1 MLSVYAIECVGAAS
15 AQEVFIKQYFLCES
29 IFRHTSFAPYF
40 IQVPSRLS
48 HKSTHNTTV
57 FSQTSTMPSPF
68 QQKYSSQS
76 HKVFG
81 DSPVPDMP
89 AGPKE
94 TADRRASDSSMSS
107 ASGSPDGRRRSSA
120 AQRYA
125 NLHALKRPESEEH
138 QARRASLQ
146 DSYGKVGVLGGL
158 WNT

>member
-1 MLSVYAIECVGAAS
+1 MCTRSSVEVLLQLWRSLLSSNSCVNPFS
-15 AQEVFIKQYFLCES
+15 YTLRLHF
-29 IFRHTSFAPYF
+29 TSKKHHPDCLTNHHLT
-40 IQVPSRLS
+40 QLS
-48 HKSTHNTTV
+48 

-81 DSPVPDMP
+81 DNPVPDMR

-94 TADRRASDSSMSS
+94 TADRRSSDSSMNS

>member
-1 MLSVYAIECVGAAS
+1 VCTRSNAEVLVQRWRSLSSSISCENQS
-15 AQEVFIKQYFLCES
+15 SITLHSHFISTKHCPDFL
-29 IFRHTSFAPYF
+29 RNHHT
-40 IQVPSRLS
+40 IQLS
-48 HKSTHNTTV
+48 LT
-57 FSQTSTMPSPF
+57 QASTMPSPF

-81 DSPVPDMP
+81 DNPVPDMP

-94 TADRRASDSSMSS
+94 TADRRSSDSSMSS
-107 ASGSPDGRRRSSA
+107 ASGSPDGRRRSST